1 MRAVRAVRP
10 ELSVWPFCRE
20 GAVRAAGKAGR
31 LVYGPNVIVA
41 PFVCIV
47 LLRHLA
53 VFSSVSFVCICI
65 GMVLSFGVCLGRV
78 VRFAVA
84 SVPHLPSVCLTVH
97 APEVSDR
104 SLCIFSD
111 FLHFLFL
118 RLLPAVVP
126 FACSFVS
133 SVVPFAEG
141 LGGGRRQML
150 PVVAFVHAVRLV
162 RFRNFAVPRLRRD
175 MYLPVRRRPNG
186 CGRCFYALR
195 TGRTF
200 RPEVGNRRFF
210 RSMLAYCVR
219 IC

>member
-1 MRAVRAVRP
+1 MAALRGGCSSGSRQSRPVSVRP
-10 ELSVWPFCRE
+10 ERYF
-20 GAVRAAGKAGR
+20 
-31 LVYGPNVIVA
+31 A

-53 VFSSVSFVCICI
+53 VFSPVSFVCICI
-65 GMVLSFGVCLGRV
+65 GMVLFPFAFVWAGV

-84 SVPHLPSVCLTVH
+84 SVPHLPSVCSTVH

-126 FACSFVS
+126 SACSFVS

-162 RFRNFAVPRLRRD
+162 RFRSFAVPRLRRD
-175 MYLPVRRRPNG
+175 MHLPVRRRPNG
-186 CGRCFYALR
+186 CSRCFYALR
-195 TGRTF
+195 TGRTL

-210 RSMLAYCVR
+210 RSMLVYYVC